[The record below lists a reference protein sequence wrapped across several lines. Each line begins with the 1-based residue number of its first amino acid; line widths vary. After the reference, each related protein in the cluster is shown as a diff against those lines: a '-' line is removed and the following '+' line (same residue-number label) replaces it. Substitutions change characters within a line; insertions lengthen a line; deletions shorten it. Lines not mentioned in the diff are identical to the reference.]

1 MVRCPPTGVNIIFSP
16 VSDVPHLEDYAA
28 EFVRHASLF
37 LKMRGQTVQPGVL
50 PRSVCMGDTRPLIAP

>member
-37 LKMRGQTVQPGVL
+37 LKMTCHLQPGL
-50 PRSVCMGDTRPLIAP
+50 LSRSVCMGCA